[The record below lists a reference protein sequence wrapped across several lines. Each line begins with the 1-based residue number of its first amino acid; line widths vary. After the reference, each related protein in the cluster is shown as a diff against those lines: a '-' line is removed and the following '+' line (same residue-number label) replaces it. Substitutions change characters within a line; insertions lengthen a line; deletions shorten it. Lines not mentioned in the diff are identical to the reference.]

1 ILLFSPGLGIIK
13 SENNTTFTDSGDWK
27 LRKEKD
33 GIKVYTRNNSN
44 SAIKEFKAIT
54 SINADIGQLVRII
67 NDVEN
72 YPGWLANCE
81 SSRIYKKITET
92 TRIDYMKTSVPWP
105 LNDRDAVF
113 EFIITKNT
121 EEHFEATMVSVPG
134 AIPEKED
141 IVRIKKAKGKW
152 IFKKS
157 DKKMVDITY
166 QFYGDPEGNIPAAII
181 NLFIVSGPYKTL
193 LNIKNQCNSKD

>member
-1 ILLFSPGLGIIK
+1 MYNLIPLLGIILLLSQGSGIIK
-13 SENNTTFTDSGDWK
+13 KESTTFTDGSNWK

-33 GIKVYTRNNSN
+33 GIKVFTRNNGN

-54 SINADIGQLVRII
+54 SINADISQLVKII
-67 NDVEN
+67 NDVEK
-72 YPGWLANCE
+72 YPDWLTNCE
-81 SSRIYKKITET
+81 SSRTYKKINET

-105 LNDRDAVF
+105 LDDRDAVF
-113 EFIITKNT
+113 EFIVTKNT
-121 EEHFEATMVSVPG
+121 EEYFEATMVSVPG

-157 DKKMVDITY
+157 DKEMVEIIQQITY
-166 QFYGDPEGNIPAAII
+166 NILII
-181 NLFIVSGPYKTL
+181 CLS
-193 LNIKNQCNSKD
+193 IK